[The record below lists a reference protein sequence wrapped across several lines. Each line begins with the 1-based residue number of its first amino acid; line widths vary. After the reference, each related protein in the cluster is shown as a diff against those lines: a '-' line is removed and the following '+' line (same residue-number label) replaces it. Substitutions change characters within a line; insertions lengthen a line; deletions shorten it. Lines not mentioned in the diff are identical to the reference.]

1 MKYPLILFTLALVSS
16 LGIAQNSPKIEFKL
30 KENTIDF
37 GILSIKKNSGIRTVE
52 FKNTGDSPLLITNVF
67 STSSFTF
74 PSRPREPIL
83 PGKSAKIIIKYNMIP
98 GPIRKTITVETNAV
112 NYEGGIVA
120 LKVKGNVIEE

>member
-37 GILSIKKNSGIRTVE
+37 GILSIKKNSVIRTVE

>member
-1 MKYPLILFTLALVSS
+1 MKHLLILFTLTLVSS

-37 GILSIKKNSGIRTVE
+37 GILSIKKNSGIRTIE
-52 FKNTGDSPLLITNVF
+52 FKNTGDAPLLINNVF

-74 PSRPREPIL
+74 PPRPTERIL
-83 PGKSAKIIIKYNMIP
+83 PGKLGKIIIKYNMIL

-112 NYEGGIVA
+112 NYEGGIIA
-120 LKVKGNVIEE
+120 LKVKGIVTE